1 MFAGVA
7 DANGDKVPL
16 AVTEFAQ
23 GNCLDSQ
30 LGLLGLA
37 GGGVGE
43 TSEAAHETY
52 ELAAWFFLNRC
63 EFPNAK
69 IKPIL
74 FFVADQFFY
83 ECCKGVHVATVC
95 GGSAEDCPSQTLFA
109 ALRQKYEVFVVLK
122 QASKSPYRALEPAIA
137 QRWGTAIGPERVLQC
152 ESPKAVVDVML
163 GAIAL
168 LSGTRDMTRYIAD
181 MEGRGQSPERQD
193 VVEGALKAFSEAAK
207 TSHKYKDA
215 LAAAASDDEMSRTPS
230 MDSVTMGLVDPR
242 IVFVSDE
249 QAELEAE
256 LSAAKAEITKLQLQT
271 ELAAAEREVLQRGG
285 DHTGA
290 FEALEP
296 GGMNTTHGAAV
307 THTPIG
313 IPKAKPT
320 RSKIGIHEFQGGPR
334 QKIQQHNDASCP
346 IIPSL

>member
-1 MFAGVA
+1 
-7 DANGDKVPL
+7 
-16 AVTEFAQ
+16 
-23 GNCLDSQ
+23 
-30 LGLLGLA
+30 
-37 GGGVGE
+37 
-43 TSEAAHETY
+43 
-52 ELAAWFFLNRC
+52 
-63 EFPNAK
+63 
-69 IKPIL
+69 
-74 FFVADQFFY
+74 
-83 ECCKGVHVATVC
+83 
-95 GGSAEDCPSQTLFA
+95 
-109 ALRQKYEVFVVLK
+109 
-122 QASKSPYRALEPAIA
+122 
-137 QRWGTAIGPERVLQC
+137 
-152 ESPKAVVDVML
+152 
-163 GAIAL
+163 
-168 LSGTRDMTRYIAD
+168 
-181 MEGRGQSPERQD
+181 
-193 VVEGALKAFSEAAK
+193 
-207 TSHKYKDA
+207 
-215 LAAAASDDEMSRTPS
+215 MSRTPS

-334 QKIQQHNDASCP
+334 QKI
-346 IIPSL
+346 